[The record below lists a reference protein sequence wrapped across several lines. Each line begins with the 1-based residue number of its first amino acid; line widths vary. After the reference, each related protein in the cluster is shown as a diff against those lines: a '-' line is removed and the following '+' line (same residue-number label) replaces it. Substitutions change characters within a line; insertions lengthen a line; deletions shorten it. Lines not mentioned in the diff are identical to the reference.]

1 MKKITY
7 NYSYIYF
14 CLIILT
20 LILIS
25 SDSILSTLPIYH
37 RYKLQD
43 LKYIFEYGDCLNQI
57 KISNCK
63 EYIDFP
69 FVYPKIWIFI
79 SRIANIYQAQ
89 IVYLFLLFG
98 YLYISLHSFE
108 NLKKKYYFHFFFF
121 FSPASLLLI
130 TRANN
135 DLLIFFLIY
144 LAVIFLIRNK
154 FKYRVISFSLFIISF
169 LLKIYSLFLIIIYYI
184 NKKNF
189 DKKNLLFFFI
199 FLFFFYLFSSEILE
213 INKIYNKS
221 KFLAAFRSDLI
232 FDLFNY
238 AYPKIQINTKLLSMI
253 LLLCIMI
260 GSFLYKNKLN
270 IQTSKKNSLL
280 FISGSIILSTSFFF
294 SNTFDYKLIFILFVI
309 PALIEIKNKK
319 KTSLI
324 NFILIIIYLVIW
336 FEFFIFYY
344 SEYINYG
351 TNKLIYVNENN
362 HKIYILGF
370 LLFLKNIFQWM
381 LNIFLIFISK
391 NIIFN
396 GFSK

>member
-1 MKKITY
+1 M
-7 NYSYIYF
+7 
-14 CLIILT
+14 L
-20 LILIS
+20 
-25 SDSILSTLPIYH
+25 
-37 RYKLQD
+37 
-43 LKYIFEYGDCLNQI
+43 
-57 KISNCK
+57 
-63 EYIDFP
+63 
-69 FVYPKIWIFI
+69 V
-79 SRIANIYQAQ
+79 
-89 IVYLFLLFG
+89 FG
-98 YLYISLHSFE
+98 YLYISFLSFK

-135 DLLIFFLIY
+135 DILIFFLTYLSVTLLTNKKFIY
-144 LAVIFLIRNK
+144 KIL
-154 FKYRVISFSLFIISF
+154 SFSLFIISF
-169 LLKIYSLFLIIIYYI
+169 LLKIYSLFLIIIYYT
-184 NKKNF
+184 NRKNF
-189 DKKNLLFFFI
+189 DKKNLLFFFV
-199 FLFFFYLFSSEILE
+199 FLFFFYLFSLEILE

-221 KFLAAFRSDLI
+221 KFIAAYRSDLI

-253 LLLCIMI
+253 LLLCIII

-270 IQTSKKNSLL
+270 IQTSKKNFLL

-309 PALIEIKNKK
+309 PALIEIKNKN